1 MIEPNYIIAL
11 ISFYLVM
18 YITPGPNNAMI
29 LASGIK
35 FGFKRTIPVILGIT
49 IGHNFQ
55 LLLVC
60 SGFGKVF
67 KMFPELQLVLKI
79 LCAAYLVYL
88 SYQILGSFNK
98 IKNKNVKPI
107 KFYQAALFQI
117 LNPKAWSISSMAASG
132 FIIGEKSLVFSIS
145 YIVFVA
151 FLVCPIAITPWAAF
165 GSIIKTFIKNSLI
178 KTVIEYLLAFL
189 LFLTAVYFIV
199 Q

>member
-1 MIEPNYIIAL
+1 
-11 ISFYLVM
+11 M

-49 IGHNFQ
+49 VGHNFQ

-67 KMFPELQLVLKI
+67 KIFPEIQIVLKV

-132 FIIGEKSLVFSIS
+132 FIIGEKSLFFSMS
-145 YIVFVA
+145 NIVFVA

-178 KTVIEYLLAFL
+178 KSVIEYLLAL
-189 LFLTAVYFIV
+189 LLCLTAVYFIV

>member
-1 MIEPNYIIAL
+1 MIDPNYFIAL

-49 IGHNFQ
+49 VGHNFQ

-67 KMFPELQLVLKI
+67 KIFPEIQIVLKV

-132 FIIGEKSLVFSIS
+132 FIIGEKSLIFSIS
-145 YIVFVA
+145 NIVFVA
-151 FLVCPIAITPWAAF
+151 FLVCPIAIIPWAAF

-178 KTVIEYLLAFL
+178 KSVIEYLLAL
-189 LFLTAVYFIV
+189 LLCLTAVYFIV

>member
-1 MIEPNYIIAL
+1 MIDPNYIIAL

-165 GSIIKTFIKNSLI
+165 GSIIKKFIKNSLI
-178 KTVIEYLLAFL
+178 KSVIEYLLAFL

>member
-1 MIEPNYIIAL
+1 MIDPNYIIAL

-49 IGHNFQ
+49 VGHNFQ

-67 KMFPELQLVLKI
+67 KIFPEIQIVLKV

-132 FIIGEKSLVFSIS
+132 FIIGEKSLIFSIS
-145 YIVFVA
+145 NIVFVA
-151 FLVCPIAITPWAAF
+151 FLVYPIAIKPWAAF

-178 KTVIEYLLAFL
+178 KSVIEYLLAL
-189 LFLTAVYFIV
+189 LLCLTAVYFIV

>member
-1 MIEPNYIIAL
+1 MIDPNYIIAL

-49 IGHNFQ
+49 VGHNFQ

-67 KMFPELQLVLKI
+67 KIFPEIQIVLKV

-132 FIIGEKSLVFSIS
+132 FIIGEKSLIFSIS
-145 YIVFVA
+145 NIVFVA
-151 FLVCPIAITPWAAF
+151 FLVCPIAIIPWAAF

-178 KTVIEYLLAFL
+178 KSVIEYLLAL
-189 LFLTAVYFIV
+189 LLCLTAVYFIV

>member
-1 MIEPNYIIAL
+1 MIDPNYIIAL

-67 KMFPELQLVLKI
+67 KMFPEFFLKENVFFAF
-79 LCAAYLVYL
+79 CPL
-88 SYQILGSFNK
+88 SINSF
-98 IKNKNVKPI
+98 
-107 KFYQAALFQI
+107 
-117 LNPKAWSISSMAASG
+117 
-132 FIIGEKSLVFSIS
+132 
-145 YIVFVA
+145 
-151 FLVCPIAITPWAAF
+151 
-165 GSIIKTFIKNSLI
+165 
-178 KTVIEYLLAFL
+178 
-189 LFLTAVYFIV
+189 
-199 Q
+199 

>member
-1 MIEPNYIIAL
+1 MIDPNYIIAL

-49 IGHNFQ
+49 VGHNFQ

-67 KMFPELQLVLKI
+67 KIFPEIQIVLKV

-117 LNPKAWSISSMAASG
+117 LNPKAWSISSTAASG

-145 YIVFVA
+145 NIVFVA
-151 FLVCPIAITPWAAF
+151 FLICPIAITPWSAF
-165 GSIIKTFIKNSLI
+165 GSIIRTFIKNSMI
-178 KTVIEYLLAFL
+178 KSVIENLLAL
-189 LFLTAVYFIV
+189 LLCLTAVYFVV

>member
-88 SYQILGSFNK
+88 SCQILGSFNK

-151 FLVCPIAITPWAAF
+151 FLVCPIVITPWAAF
-165 GSIIKTFIKNSLI
+165 GSIIKKFIKNSLI
-178 KTVIEYLLAFL
+178 KSVIEYLLAFL

>member
-1 MIEPNYIIAL
+1 
-11 ISFYLVM
+11 M

-49 IGHNFQ
+49 LGHNFQ

-67 KMFPELQLVLKI
+67 KIFPELQLVLKV

-98 IKNKNVKPI
+98 MENKNVKPI
-107 KFYQAALFQI
+107 MFYQAALFQI
-117 LNPKAWSISSMAASG
+117 LNPKAWSISSMVASG
-132 FIIGEKSLVFSIS
+132 FIINEISLIFSIS
-145 YIVFVA
+145 YIVFIA
-151 FLVCPIAITPWAAF
+151 LLVCPIAITPWAAF
-165 GSIIKTFIKNSLI
+165 GSIIRTFIKNNVVKS
-178 KTVIEYLLAFL
+178 VIEYLLAFL

>member
-1 MIEPNYIIAL
+1 MIDPNYIIAL

-35 FGFKRTIPVILGIT
+35 FGFKKTIPVILGIT
-49 IGHNFQ
+49 VGHNFQ

-67 KMFPELQLVLKI
+67 KIFPEIQIVLKV

-132 FIIGEKSLVFSIS
+132 FIIGEKSLIFSIS
-145 YIVFVA
+145 NIVFVA

-165 GSIIKTFIKNSLI
+165 GSAIRNIVKNNKIKAL
-178 KTVIEYLLAFL
+178 IEYFLAILLL
-189 LFLTAVYFIV
+189 ITAIIIV
-199 Q
+199 LQ

>member
-1 MIEPNYIIAL
+1 MIDPNYIIAL

-165 GSIIKTFIKNSLI
+165 GSIIKKFIKNSLI
-178 KTVIEYLLAFL
+178 KSVIEYLLAFL

-199 Q
+199 

>member
-1 MIEPNYIIAL
+1 MIDPNYIIAL

-35 FGFKRTIPVILGIT
+35 FGFKRTIPVILGIS

-67 KMFPELQLVLKI
+67 KIFPEIQIVLKV

-132 FIIGEKSLVFSIS
+132 FIIGEKSLIFSIS
-145 YIVFVA
+145 NIVFVA

-165 GSIIKTFIKNSLI
+165 GSIIITFIKNSLI
-178 KTVIEYLLAFL
+178 KSVIEYLLAL
-189 LFLTAVYFIV
+189 LLCLTAVYFIV

>member
-1 MIEPNYIIAL
+1 MIDPNYIIAL

-49 IGHNFQ
+49 VGHNFQ

-67 KMFPELQLVLKI
+67 KIFPEIQIVLKV

-88 SYQILGSFNK
+88 SY
-98 IKNKNVKPI
+98 
-107 KFYQAALFQI
+107 
-117 LNPKAWSISSMAASG
+117 
-132 FIIGEKSLVFSIS
+132 
-145 YIVFVA
+145 
-151 FLVCPIAITPWAAF
+151 
-165 GSIIKTFIKNSLI
+165 
-178 KTVIEYLLAFL
+178 
-189 LFLTAVYFIV
+189 
-199 Q
+199 